1 MSPEKAKY
9 CAKVMQAFAEGKPI
23 QWQYAD
29 TLVPDQWNDNGIPD
43 DWREFNFR
51 IKPEVQPFT
60 SMRDFI
66 FNLCYNTPAIYKDFC
81 IKNKS
86 NVVYNISSI
95 KADKTVDVFEDS
107 PRGFKITLSF
117 KDLAEDY
124 LFMNGTPCNVKI

>member
-51 IKPEVQPFT
+51 IKPEVQPYA

-66 FNLCYNTPAIYKDFC
+66 YHLCFNTPPSYQEFC

-86 NVVYNISSI
+86 NVVYIISSI
-95 KADKTVDVFEDS
+95 KADKTVDVFEAGHKDI
-107 PRGFKITLSF
+107 KITLSF

-124 LFMNGTPCNVKI
+124 LFINGTPCNVK